1 MSVEVIVK
9 KDTASLSLDNDAKLG
24 DLMKKLSTEH
34 GIEIPKQVLLYK
46 CKEFRMPAYE
56 QGKLVIYDGQQRMVT
71 EDQKLADLKIDGAE
85 PLVCGEL
92 QDEWLEEAKWGAF
105 GQTLYEADYMN
116 HREFIIFN
124 GKS

>member
-1 MSVEVIVK
+1 
-9 KDTASLSLDNDAKLG
+9 
-24 DLMKKLSTEH
+24 MKKLSTEH

-71 EDQKLADLKIDGAE
+71 EDQKLADLIDGAE